1 MSDKRRRLTDAE
13 IIEGLAPLPE
23 WSVVSGKLYREYRF
37 KDFVEAFGFMSS
49 AALVAQAM
57 NHHPEWSN
65 VWATVRVGLST
76 HDAGGITA
84 LDLELAA
91 KMEAIAAR
99 R

>member
-1 MSDKRRRLTDAE
+1 MSEKRKPLSDTE
-13 IIEGLAPLPE
+13 IIDGLATLPE
-23 WSVVSGKLYREYRF
+23 WSVVNAKLYREYRF

-49 AALVAQAM
+49 VALVAEAM

-91 KMEAIAAR
+91 KMEVIAAR